1 MRVRHAPASLALGGV
16 LALAGAAVPAQAA
29 VPARAAGSAPSK
41 ATAAAAAAW
50 HLHSTYYN
58 NPSYCE
64 AAGKAQALPYKCVIG
79 LPGPTL
85 PIHLYVWY

>member
-29 VPARAAGSAPSK
+29 ESAPSK

-64 AAGKAQALPYKCVIG
+64 AAGKAQDLPYKCVIG